1 MAAGP
6 DVFVLVLIFQS
17 PRVQAGR
24 LGRDGEFWRDA
35 PVFHDP
41 AALAERGATWD
52 ALEDARRESLEAA
65 AEAATTDAADLA
77 LENDATAAAAAAAA
91 AVEAADAAT
100 TAEQPRIYADF
111 KRELSRNPAI
121 QERTATR
128 KQTM

>member
-1 MAAGP
+1 M
-6 DVFVLVLIFQS
+6 
-17 PRVQAGR
+17 
-24 LGRDGEFWRDA
+24 
-35 PVFHDP
+35 
-41 AALAERGATWD
+41 D

-100 TAEQPRIYADF
+100 TAEQPRIYANF
-111 KRELSRNPAI
+111 KWELSRNPAI